1 MKTLY
6 KLTTGNGVNEMKIH
20 STFTDNLEFTNLE
33 DAEKA
38 FNKEVEC
45 LQETYTNQKDVDYP
59 IDQVKESEQCRTRV
73 DLITFD
79 EDGDVEDI
87 ETVLESESF
96 IVE

>member
-45 LQETYTNQKDVDYP
+45 LKETYTNQEDVDYP

-79 EDGDVEDI
+79 EDGDVEYI

-96 IVE
+96 IIE

>member
-1 MKTLY
+1 MKKTY

-20 STFTDNLEFTNLE
+20 STSTDNLLFTNLE

-38 FNKEVEC
+38 FNREVEC
-45 LQETYTNQKDVDYP
+45 LKETYTNQKDVNYS
-59 IDQVKESEQCRTRV
+59 IDEVKESEQCSTRV

-79 EDGDVEDI
+79 EDVEDI

>member
-1 MKTLY
+1 MKTY

-20 STFTDNLEFTNLE
+20 STMTDNLEFSNLQ

-45 LQETYTNQKDVDYP
+45 LKDTYTNQNDVDYP
-59 IDQVKESEQCRTRV
+59 IDQVKESEQCRTSV

>member
-1 MKTLY
+1 MKTY

-20 STFTDNLEFTNLE
+20 STSTDNLEFKNLK

-45 LQETYTNQKDVDYP
+45 LRSTYTNQEDVDYS
-59 IDQVKESEQCRTRV
+59 IDEVRESEQCRTRV

-79 EDGDVEDI
+79 KDGNISDI

-96 IVE
+96 IID

>member
-1 MKTLY
+1 MKTTY

-79 EDGDVEDI
+79 EDGYVEDI